1 MVFTMYL
8 CLRDKISFSEV
19 DEEAVIHR
27 LQREAAIK
35 ATPSQSVS
43 TTGKSMKEQPKLCY
57 DCVMHALIKM
67 NFTCLLFQCFGNKR
81 LKLTFPSSELD
92 KEVIHGMNTRR
103 VVDTVVMSFLHQ
115 EMLWYFL
122 CILF

>member
-1 MVFTMYL
+1 M
-8 CLRDKISFSEV
+8 DEV
-19 DEEAVIHR
+19 AVRHR

-57 DCVMHALIKM
+57 NCAMHALIKM
-67 NFTCLLFQCFGNKR
+67 DFNVFQCFGNKR
-81 LKLTFPSSELD
+81 LQLTSSSSELD

-115 EMLWYFL
+115 GMLCYFL